1 MLICV
6 YNLFLKH
13 FFLKE
18 RFIYKLSILS
28 RIENNEEDAM
38 SGSSEIPPQVQNLF
52 AQLQQ
57 LKVQIE
63 AVGRQ
68 KMQVDALLKD
78 AENALEEL
86 EKLDE
91 QSVIYRAVGELLIK
105 AERGVV
111 KEDLSEKKET
121 YDLRSK
127 TLERQEE
134 RVQKKYQQL
143 QQQLQEAL
151 GGAGAGVTQTAGA

>member
-1 MLICV
+1 
-6 YNLFLKH
+6 
-13 FFLKE
+13 
-18 RFIYKLSILS
+18 
-28 RIENNEEDAM
+28 M

-105 AERGVV
+105 SEREAV
-111 KEDLSEKKET
+111 KADLSEKKET

-151 GGAGAGVTQTAGA
+151 GGVGAGVTQTAGA

>member
-1 MLICV
+1 
-6 YNLFLKH
+6 
-13 FFLKE
+13 
-18 RFIYKLSILS
+18 
-28 RIENNEEDAM
+28 M
-38 SGSSEIPPQVQNLF
+38 SGSSEIPPQVQNQL

-68 KMQVDALLKD
+68 KMQVEALLRD
-78 AENALEEL
+78 SESALGEL

-91 QSVIYRAVGELLIK
+91 NSVIYKNVGELMIK
-105 AERGVV
+105 ADKELV

-121 YDLRSK
+121 YDLRLK

-143 QQQLQEAL
+143 QQQLREAL
-151 GGAGAGVTQTAGA
+151 GAVSQTMGA

>member
-1 MLICV
+1 
-6 YNLFLKH
+6 
-13 FFLKE
+13 
-18 RFIYKLSILS
+18 
-28 RIENNEEDAM
+28 M
-38 SGSSEIPPQVQNLF
+38 SGSGEIPPQVQNQL

-57 LKVQIE
+57 LKAQIE

-68 KMQVDALLKD
+68 RMQVEALLRD

-91 QSVIYRAVGELLIK
+91 NPVIYRAVGALMIK
-105 AERGVV
+105 ASKGDV

-121 YDLRSK
+121 YDLRLK

-143 QQQLQEAL
+143 QQQLREAL
-151 GGAGAGVTQTAGA
+151 GAVTQPMGA

>member
-1 MLICV
+1 
-6 YNLFLKH
+6 
-13 FFLKE
+13 
-18 RFIYKLSILS
+18 
-28 RIENNEEDAM
+28 M

-68 KMQVDALLKD
+68 KMQVEALLKD

-86 EKLDE
+86 EKLNE
-91 QSVIYRAVGELLIK
+91 KSVIYRSVGELMIK

-111 KEDLSEKKET
+111 KGDLSEKKET

-151 GGAGAGVTQTAGA
+151 GVAGAGVTQTAGA

>member
-1 MLICV
+1 
-6 YNLFLKH
+6 
-13 FFLKE
+13 
-18 RFIYKLSILS
+18 
-28 RIENNEEDAM
+28 M
-38 SGSSEIPPQVQNLF
+38 SGSGEIPPQVQNQL

-57 LKVQIE
+57 LKAQIE

-68 KMQVDALLKD
+68 KMQVEALLRD

-91 QSVIYRAVGELLIK
+91 NPVIYRAIGELMIK
-105 AERGVV
+105 ANKGEV
-111 KEDLSEKKET
+111 KEDLSERKET
-121 YDLRSK
+121 YDLRRK

-143 QQQLQEAL
+143 QQQLREAL
-151 GGAGAGVTQTAGA
+151 GAVTQPMGV

>member
-1 MLICV
+1 
-6 YNLFLKH
+6 
-13 FFLKE
+13 
-18 RFIYKLSILS
+18 
-28 RIENNEEDAM
+28 M
-38 SGSSEIPPQVQNLF
+38 SGSSEIPPQVQNQL

-68 KMQVDALLKD
+68 KMQVEALLRD
-78 AENALEEL
+78 SESALDEL

-91 QSVIYRAVGELLIK
+91 NSVIYKNVGELMIK
-105 AERGVV
+105 TDKELV

-121 YDLRSK
+121 YDLRLK

-143 QQQLQEAL
+143 QQQLREAL
-151 GGAGAGVTQTAGA
+151 GAVSQTMGA

>member
-1 MLICV
+1 
-6 YNLFLKH
+6 
-13 FFLKE
+13 
-18 RFIYKLSILS
+18 
-28 RIENNEEDAM
+28 M

-68 KMQVDALLKD
+68 KMQVEALLKD

-86 EKLDE
+86 GKLDE
-91 QSVIYRAVGELLIK
+91 KSVIYRSVGELMIK

-111 KEDLSEKKET
+111 KSDLSEKKET
-121 YDLRSK
+121 YGLRSK

-151 GGAGAGVTQTAGA
+151 GVAGAGAGVTQTAGA